1 MNRELLKKNFENHG
15 FETSF
20 FDTKEEAAA
29 YLAGRLEG
37 KKISV
42 GGSMTV
48 KEMGLDKLLAEK
60 NEVIWHWITPGR
72 ETLLKAR
79 EAEIYLTSANGVSET
94 GELVNIDGNG
104 NRAAQTL
111 FGPEKTYFLVG
122 KNKITEDLAGAM
134 DRAKNIASPKNAL
147 RLQVKTPCV
156 ANGGDRCY
164 DCSSPERICHSTV
177 ILERPSKGMEV
188 EVIFNDEELGF

>member
-1 MNRELLKKNFENHG
+1 MNRELLKKNFESHG

-29 YLAGRLEG
+29 YLTGRLEG
-37 KKISV
+37 KRIAV

-48 KEMGLDKLLAEK
+48 KEMGLDKMLAEK
-60 NEVIWHWITPGR
+60 NEVIWHWLTPGR
-72 ETLLKAR
+72 ETLINAR

-104 NRAAQTL
+104 NRVAQTL

-122 KNKITEDLAGAM
+122 KNKIRADLAGAM
-134 DRAKNIASPKNAL
+134 NRAKNIASPKNAL

-177 ILERPSKGMEV
+177 ILERPSKGMKV
-188 EVIFNDEELGF
+188 EVIFIDEELGF